1 MQPIG
6 STQAPAGACKGA
18 MSPEIFN
25 KLSAFIHSEC
35 GIRMPPSKQV
45 MLEARLTKRLKK
57 LGLSDHNAYYPQLSG
72 PEGAMELPQL
82 LDAATTNK
90 TDFFRE
96 PRHFEYLVNDC
107 LPSLCRSISFS
118 ASRPFM
124 LWSAACSSGEEPYT
138 LAMVLDD
145 FARRNPGFEYLI
157 LATDI
162 SNRVL
167 EMGRKA
173 IYDEER
179 VLPVASEFRH
189 RYLLRS
195 KSASGV
201 VRICP
206 ELRARVRFRR
216 LNFMAGD
223 FGLRE
228 KMDVAFCRN
237 ALIYFDHATQE
248 QVINRICRH
257 IMPGGYLF
265 TGHSESINGMRVP
278 LRPVANTV
286 SRRI

>member
-1 MQPIG
+1 MQTTVMPK
-6 STQAPAGACKGA
+6 AGVSKGA

-45 MLEARLTKRLKK
+45 MLEARLTKRLKN
-57 LGLSDHNAYYPQLSG
+57 LGLNDYSAYYTLLSG
-72 PEGAMELPQL
+72 PDGAMELPQL
-82 LDAATTNK
+82 LDAVTTNK

-107 LPSLCRSISFS
+107 LPSLCRTIDFS

-167 EMGRKA
+167 EMARKA

-195 KSASGV
+195 KSAGGV

-216 LNFMAGD
+216 INFMAGD

-228 KMDVAFCRN
+228 KMDVVFCRN
-237 ALIYFDHATQE
+237 ALIYFDQSTQE
-248 QVINRICRH
+248 QVINRLCRH
-257 IMPGGYLF
+257 LMPGGYLF

-278 LRPVANTV
+278 LRTVANTV